1 MNRRISALQA
11 LGATVLLNGALMPAA
26 MAAWES
32 NWESLPK
39 DGWSLLLIG
48 SFVVLAVASVLQITM
63 RRRDPEPNRTEFG
76 SRFFGP
82 QFYPQGTDDAESQ
95 PRSY

>member
-26 MAAWES
+26 MAAW
-32 NWESLPK
+32 NWDSLPN
-39 DGWSLLLIG
+39 DGWSLLLAG
-48 SFVVLAVASVLQITM
+48 SLVVLAVASVLQITT
-63 RRRDPEPNRTEFG
+63 RRSNHEPERTQFG

-82 QFYPQGTDDAESQ
+82 QLYPQGNDDRDAPHQ
-95 PRSY
+95 GA